1 MSEGG
6 KKGMHKPSVEVEKEV
21 ARLVKV
27 LVRRYQP
34 EKIILF
40 GSLAYGKATEESDID
55 LLVIKETREPR
66 IYRRSKALS
75 GIPRRVPLDVLILTP
90 EEVAFLEEKQ
100 SPFIR
105 EILTQGK
112 VLYERKPLV

>member
-1 MSEGG
+1 MDNSSGD
-6 KKGMHKPSVEVEKEV
+6 VEKEV
-21 ARLVKV
+21 TRLVKL

-40 GSLAYGKATEESDID
+40 GSLARGEVSEESDID
-55 LLVIKETREPR
+55 LLVIKKTEDPR
-66 IYRRSKALS
+66 MYRRSKALS
-75 GIPRRVPLDVLILTP
+75 GIPRKVPLDVLILTP
-90 EEVAFLEEKQ
+90 EEVKFLEEKQ

>member
-1 MSEGG
+1 
-6 KKGMHKPSVEVEKEV
+6 MHKPSFEVEKEV
-21 ARLVKV
+21 ARLVKI

-40 GSLAYGKATEESDID
+40 GSLACGKVTEESDID
-55 LLVIKETREPR
+55 LLVIKRTRKPR
-66 IYRRSKALS
+66 IYRRSKALG
-75 GIPRRVPLDVLILTP
+75 GIPRKVPLDVLILTP

>member
-1 MSEGG
+1 M
-6 KKGMHKPSVEVEKEV
+6 MRKPSLEAEKEI

-40 GSLAYGKATEESDID
+40 GSLARGKATEESDID
-55 LLVIKETREPR
+55 LLIIKKTKEPR
-66 IYRRSKALS
+66 IYRRSKALR
-75 GIPRRVPLDVLILTP
+75 GIPRKVPLDVLILTP
-90 EEVAFLEEKQ
+90 EEVKFLEEKQ

-105 EILTQGK
+105 EITTQGK
-112 VLYERKPLV
+112 TLYERRPLV

>member
-1 MSEGG
+1 MR
-6 KKGMHKPSVEVEKEV
+6 KPSLEVKKEI

-40 GSLAYGKATEESDID
+40 GSLAHGKATEESDID
-55 LLVIKETREPR
+55 LLIIKKTKEPR
-66 IYRRSKALS
+66 IYRRSKALR
-75 GIPRRVPLDVLILTP
+75 GIPRKAPLDVLILTP
-90 EEVAFLEEKQ
+90 EEVKFLEEKQ

-105 EILTQGK
+105 EITTQGK
-112 VLYERKPLV
+112 ILYERRPLV